1 MKRRDLLWHYVYIVL
16 FAGLGAACLCLDRV
30 YDYTIPMTVV
40 GFCWLALAAGAAT
53 AARAARRSGRDFQ
66 SLLQGCGCVVVG
78 ATGLCW
84 GLANKDAFQQ
94 FIGVLWLG
102 LAAQWLIRGIRRL
115 REGGDAG

>member
-1 MKRRDLLWHYVYIVL
+1 MRE
-16 FAGLGAACLCLDRV
+16 RV
-30 YDYTIPMTVV
+30 SYETAR
-40 GFCWLALAAGAAT
+40 ALAAGAVP

-94 FIGVLWLG
+94 FIGVLWLA
-102 LAAQWLIRGIRRL
+102 LAAQWLVRGIRRL